1 MKAGGEPVFRSG
13 TIGEEGR
20 LDSGQCCEYGDRSGW
35 LLVLLAWVLE
45 GRKIFPCRLDE
56 NVGVSIVLKHWRCRY
71 GRGARLFRLV
81 GIEKGWMPKIRT
93 VHSSIVKVND
103 DLSLWAQVYDCS
115 NSVSGSSKSIK
126 SLRHAGS
133 ALTMVRISRFL
144 DVEKLSK
151 IGLDS

>member
-1 MKAGGEPVFRSG
+1 
-13 TIGEEGR
+13 
-20 LDSGQCCEYGDRSGW
+20 
-35 LLVLLAWVLE
+35 
-45 GRKIFPCRLDE
+45 
-56 NVGVSIVLKHWRCRY
+56 
-71 GRGARLFRLV
+71 
-81 GIEKGWMPKIRT
+81 MPKIRT

-103 DLSLWAQVYDCS
+103 DLSLWAQVDNCS